1 MQTNF
6 AIRKSIY
13 GMLIDGL
20 SMDIECDFYCM
31 SYPHRLTHQAGCRS
45 EIAAKPGGLY
55 WILQGAFQDAEFES
69 LQARPLSQ

>member
-6 AIRKSIY
+6 AIRKSVC
-13 GMLIDGL
+13 GMRIDGS
-20 SMDIECDFYCM
+20 SMDIGCDFHCM

-69 LQARPLSQ
+69 LQARPLSP